1 MVTDGVIETMND
13 VEDVSG
19 YEHTLLLRADGL
31 YPVAVVYGRFV
42 QLTSYGPAYN
52 IRPDEVIARG
62 PATILRLGK
71 W

>member
-19 YEHTLLLRADGL
+19 YEHTLL
-31 YPVAVVYGRFV
+31 V

-71 W
+71 G

>member
-42 QLTSYGPAYN
+42 QLTSYG
-52 IRPDEVIARG
+52 RVI
-62 PATILRLGK
+62 
-71 W
+71 